1 MYATVVPETGISNY
15 VGTLDQ
21 VWQNIP
27 TCLAGDEL
35 GYHGMLGDQE
45 WGLPNLRH
53 RLWLTLIALKR

>member
-15 VGTLDQ
+15 VGTLVQ

-35 GYHGMLGDQE
+35 GYDGMLGNQE
-45 WGLPNLRH
+45 WVSR
-53 RLWLTLIALKR
+53 I